1 MQPHPNSF
9 AKLFVDLLLWLA
21 WALPIS
27 VHAQP
32 YRQELSGVVQRV
44 VDGDTLVLVDATH
57 TRRTLR
63 LAGIDAPES
72 RMPHGQQAKA
82 YLAAL
87 VLGHEVVAT
96 TGKPDRYGRTIAT
109 VKVDGNDANMA
120 MIQAGLAWHYTK
132 YAKEQPTGEAARYA
146 AAQQLAR
153 VHGLGLWQEECPI
166 APWTLRQ
173 RHKSTHVKMTIEIST
188 CACPCL

>member
-1 MQPHPNSF
+1 
-9 AKLFVDLLLWLA
+9 
-21 WALPIS
+21 
-27 VHAQP
+27 
-32 YRQELSGVVQRV
+32 
-44 VDGDTLVLVDATH
+44 
-57 TRRTLR
+57 
-63 LAGIDAPES
+63 
-72 RMPHGQQAKA
+72 MPHGQQAKA

-146 AAQQLAR
+146 AAQQLAH